1 MTHKKSKIP
10 HSLIQQ
16 RIEEGIK
23 FKLEILGK
31 ADYRKGYEE
40 GQKDLQALV
49 NADESEKI
57 QKLRLS
63 ISSLEGQLDQQ
74 AIEFSEKNRL
84 LHDATKRNTEKNQK
98 ILELERQLEVSK
110 NNFETFKKEQQS
122 LAALGFVDKS
132 FIVHN
137 WRDSWKWISNWCF
150 GLVMFFAVTP
160 IPPELLAVLPE
171 NIRYYVI
178 AWVAFCGFVGR
189 YLNQSHG
196 IKS

>member
-10 HSLIQQ
+10 HSLIRK
-16 RIEEGIK
+16 RINEGLK

-98 ILELERQLEVSK
+98 ILEL
-110 NNFETFKKEQQS
+110 
-122 LAALGFVDKS
+122 
-132 FIVHN
+132 
-137 WRDSWKWISNWCF
+137 
-150 GLVMFFAVTP
+150 
-160 IPPELLAVLPE
+160 
-171 NIRYYVI
+171 
-178 AWVAFCGFVGR
+178 
-189 YLNQSHG
+189 
-196 IKS
+196 

>member
-10 HSLIQQ
+10 HSLIRK
-16 RIEEGIK
+16 RINEGLK

-84 LHDATKRNTEKNQK
+84 LHNATKCNTEKNQK

>member
-10 HSLIQQ
+10 YALIRK
-16 RIEEGIK
+16 RINEGLK
-23 FKLEILGK
+23 FKLEIHGK
-31 ADYRKGYEE
+31 SDYKKGYEQ
-40 GQKDLQALV
+40 GQTDLQSLV
-49 NADESEKI
+49 NASESEKI

-74 AIEFSEKNRL
+74 ALVLGEKNRL
-84 LHDATKRNTEKNQK
+84 LHEATKRNTDKNQK
-98 ILELERQLEVSK
+98 ILDLERQIEVSK

-160 IPPELLAVLPE
+160 LPPELLAVLPE
-171 NIRYYVI
+171 HIRFYVI
-178 AWVAFCGFVGR
+178 AWIAFCGMVGR
-189 YLNQSHG
+189 YINQSTAT
-196 IKS
+196 KL

>member
-10 HSLIQQ
+10 HSLIQSLVAKGVQ
-16 RIEEGIK
+16 EQ
-23 FKLEILGK
+23 LEK
-31 ADYRKGYEE
+31 RCDADYREGYEE

-63 ISSLEGQLDQQ
+63 ISSLESQLDQQ
-74 AIEFSEKNRL
+74 AFTLSEKNRL

-137 WRDSWKWISNWCF
+137 WRDSWKWLSNWCF

-160 IPPELLAVLPE
+160 LPPELLAVLPE
-171 NIRYYVI
+171 HIRFYVI
-178 AWVAFCGFVGR
+178 AWIAFCGMVGR
-189 YLNQSHG
+189 YINQSHG

>member
-10 HSLIQQ
+10 HSLIRK
-16 RIEEGIK
+16 RINEGLK

-98 ILELERQLEVSK
+98 ILELECQLKVSK

-137 WRDSWKWISNWCF
+137 WRDSWKWLSNWCF

>member
-10 HSLIQQ
+10 YSLIKK

-23 FKLEILGK
+23 WNLVFRGK
-31 ADYRKGYEE
+31 ADYHKGYEE

-49 NADESEKI
+49 NANESEKI

-63 ISSLEGQLDQQ
+63 VSSLESQLDQQ
-74 AIEFSEKNRL
+74 ALTLSEKNRL

-137 WRDSWKWISNWCF
+137 WRDSWKWLSNWCF

-160 IPPELLAVLPE
+160 LPPELLAVLPE
-171 NIRYYVI
+171 HIRFYVI
-178 AWVAFCGFVGR
+178 AWIAFCGMVGR
-189 YLNQSHG
+189 YINQSHG

>member
-10 HSLIQQ
+10 HALIQQ
-16 RIEEGIK
+16 RIEEGVK
-23 FKLEILGK
+23 FKLEIHGK
-31 ADYRKGYEE
+31 SDYKKGYEQ
-40 GQKDLQALV
+40 GQTDLQSLV
-49 NADESEKI
+49 NASESEKI

-74 AIEFSEKNRL
+74 VLVLGEKNRL
-84 LHDATKRNTEKNQK
+84 LHEATKRNTEKNQR
-98 ILELERQLEVSK
+98 ILELERQLEISH
-110 NNFETFKKEQQS
+110 NNFKSFKQEQQS

-160 IPPELLAVLPE
+160 LPPELLAVLPE
-171 NIRYYVI
+171 HIRFYVI
-178 AWVAFCGFVGR
+178 AWIAFCGLVGR
-189 YLNQSHG
+189 YINQNQTT
-196 IKS
+196 KP

>member
-10 HSLIQQ
+10 HSLIRK
-16 RIEEGIK
+16 RINEGLK

-84 LHDATKRNTEKNQK
+84 LHNATKRNTEKNQK
-98 ILELERQLEVSK
+98 ILELERQLKVSK